1 MLYLYVGDG
10 EDAQSSAVLPLVPVA
25 VDLSDDVDRVALLE
39 RQLSET
45 TVTRCFLN
53 PKHLSLWA
61 GFPDEAVLN

>member
-53 PKHLSLWA
+53 PQTPVSKDR
-61 GFPDEAVLN
+61 FPR